1 MPNCLSSPSIPPQ
14 RPVFTSRLFLLV
26 TAWMGLVIAPLSLPA
41 LEYGLN
47 CGAPILA
54 ATGAITGSTNPD
66 VMKATGAGWVRVN
79 FILGPWSSPTDATP
93 RGPENLTWFQT
104 YDRIIDGY
112 VSRGVRVYGLI
123 GAESVADAR
132 RERLNTEEFTADLT
146 TNAVLIIGHF
156 LGRVQV
162 YELFNEPNDWAGG
175 TSAAVEPQW
184 LARYMESVY
193 SAVKLAEGRATDP
206 AWQAITLVTGPL
218 FTHDLDLGGPYLTQ
232 VFNAGIQQWNWT
244 AIRQQTGNYPFDG
257 VGIHIYIAQGYE
269 ADSEVIRLSKRNL
282 DSVYSALTAL
292 EGTQTPKKMFL
303 TEFGWNSA
311 YTNEQVQAQKMD
323 VAFEVFKADA
333 RIAQAHWF
341 TLTDWSGNNWG
352 IYRAEPYTVENRK
365 PAYDVFYRHATSGP
379 PRDEA
384 SFTAAQI
391 PVWFE
396 PGTAASVQLTVRNIG
411 TTTWKAAEG
420 QEHPY
425 TLMAGAISG
434 GMAHDN
440 AFAWSDFASG
450 GQSESPTTQTAWL
463 AGDIAPGAE
472 AVFSF
477 QARAPG
483 HFPRGPKPFVAA
495 MRSPAG
501 PFPHPFVTRPLVVF
515 RAESPLFNG
524 DFEDASPAPWTTYGQ
539 VDGTISGTWFGGITA
554 SHGSRFVGSAAN
566 YGQKNGG
573 LYQQIP
579 VVSGEL
585 YGVVAQVRTYRE
597 GGGSGDVACRIGL
610 DPAGG
615 TNPAAATVQWS
626 SWTESQ
632 GQWTRI
638 AAQAESVGSVMTVFL
653 DARQNA
659 PVWNITAFDD
669 VILGGPSPMNNRMIL
684 VH

>member
-1 MPNCLSSPSIPPQ
+1 MVHRVQWVLACLIAVIICPP
-14 RPVFTSRLFLLV
+14 
-26 TAWMGLVIAPLSLPA
+26 ALPA

-79 FILGPWSSPTDATP
+79 FILGPWSAPTDATP

-104 YDRIIDGY
+104 YDRIVDGY

-146 TNAVLIIGHF
+146 ANAVQIIGHY

-162 YELFNEPNDWAGG
+162 YEIFNEPNDWAGG
-175 TSAAVEPQW
+175 TSAAVEPRW

-193 SAVKLAEGRATDP
+193 SAVKMAEGRATDP

-232 VFNAGIQQWNWT
+232 VFNAGTQQWNWT

-269 ADSEVIRLSKRNL
+269 ADSEVTRLCKRNL

-303 TEFGWNSA
+303 TEFGWNSF

-323 VAFEVFKADA
+323 VAFDLLKADT

-341 TLTDWSGNNWG
+341 TLTDWGDNKWG
-352 IYRAEPYTVENRK
+352 IYRAEPYIVENRK

-384 SFTAAQI
+384 TFTNAQI

-396 PGTAASVQLTVRNIG
+396 PGTAAGVQLTVRNIG
-411 TTTWKAAEG
+411 TTTWKAIEG
-420 QEHPY
+420 QDHPY
-425 TLMAGAISG
+425 ALVAGSKSG
-434 GMAHDN
+434 GMSHDN
-440 AFAWSDFASG
+440 AFSWSDFSAG
-450 GQSESPTTQTAWL
+450 GESTSPTAQTAWL
-463 AGDIAPGAE
+463 AGDVAPGAE
-472 AVFSF
+472 ATFSF
-477 QARAPG
+477 QARAPEL
-483 HFPRGPKPFVAA
+483 FPRGPKPFAAA
-495 MRSPAG
+495 MRSPSGAFPY
-501 PFPHPFVTRPLVVF
+501 PFLTQPLVVF
-515 RAESPLFNG
+515 RAESLVNNG
-524 DFEDASPAPWTTYGQ
+524 DFEEEAILTSWTTYGQ
-539 VDGTISGTWFGGITA
+539 VDGVISGSWFAGITA

-566 YGQKNGG
+566 FGQKNGG
-573 LYQQIP
+573 LYQQIQ
-579 VVSGEL
+579 VVPGGL
-585 YGVVAQVRTYRE
+585 YGVVAQVRTHRE
-597 GGGSGDVACRIGL
+597 GGSAGDVACRIGL
-610 DPAGG
+610 DPTGAV
-615 TNPAAATVQWS
+615 NPAAATVQWS

-638 AAQAESVGSVMTVFL
+638 AARAEAAASAMTLFL

-669 VILGGPSPMNNRMIL
+669 VILGGPSSAKNRMIL
-684 VH
+684 IH